1 MTDRTETDE
10 ILDGYLT
17 ADFDPL
23 QAFAFDD
30 DTDAD
35 DEAPSVLAEG
45 PFNMPNPEAAPQFQ
59 RDLVAFDN
67 GETAEERIDALFAQ
81 MPTFHK
87 MLFTIMG
94 TCASPL
100 PTADLEEVIAEMKR
114 HHHSVY
120 EPLTLCNLLERA
132 GAIAQTDE
140 NGTPLAEVE
149 QEPLR
154 VEVEGVEYWRVAPAP
169 EVFWSLTEAGAA
181 KLDSYRPMEM
191 IAALYETEPQYGAI
205 FTTCLELCARDG
217 GASLREI
224 GDVVDDEPEA
234 RWLSV
239 CFYADMVN
247 DPDELGDF
255 VPSGLMGKDACCLN
269 LEEDDPAMRD
279 YILARLGEAA
289 ASAAK

>member
-17 ADFDPL
+17 ANFDPL

-224 GDVVDDEPEA
+224 GDVVDDEPVLQNPK
-234 RWLSV
+234 R
-239 CFYADMVN
+239 YAMYFID
-247 DPDELGDF
+247 
-255 VPSGLMGKDACCLN
+255 K
-269 LEEDDPAMRD
+269 LEHAGAVEWT
-279 YILARLGEAA
+279 GQW
-289 ASAAK
+289 SATEHGRAYLHADNEN

>member
-1 MTDRTETDE
+1 MTDRIETDE

-30 DTDAD
+30 ETEDE
-35 DEAPSVLAEG
+35 EAPSVLAEG
-45 PFNMPNPEAAPQFQ
+45 PFNLPNPEATPQFQ

-67 GETAEERIDALFAQ
+67 GETADERTDALFAQ
-81 MPTFHK
+81 MLTLHK
-87 MLFTIMG
+87 MLFAILS
-94 TCASPL
+94 TCASPI
-100 PTADLEEVIAEMKR
+100 PTADLEAAIAEMKR

-132 GAIAQTDE
+132 GAIEQSDE

-154 VEVEGVEYWRVAPAP
+154 VEVDGVEFWRVAPAP
-169 EVFWSLTEAGAA
+169 EVFWSLTDAGAA
-181 KLDSYRPMEM
+181 KLDSYRPLEM
-191 IAALYETEPQYGAI
+191 IARLYEDEPHYGDI

-224 GDVVDDEPEA
+224 GDVVDDEPVLQSPK
-234 RWLSV
+234 R
-239 CFYADMVN
+239 YAMYFID
-247 DPDELGDF
+247 
-255 VPSGLMGKDACCLN
+255 K
-269 LEEDDPAMRD
+269 LEHAGAVEWTGTWSITEHGRAHLTADN
-279 YILARLGEAA
+279 EN
-289 ASAAK
+289 

>member
-1 MTDRTETDE
+1 MTDRTDTDQL
-10 ILDGYLT
+10 LDGYLA

-30 DTDAD
+30 ETEDE
-35 DEAPSVLAEG
+35 EAPSVLAEG
-45 PFNMPNPEAAPQFQ
+45 PFNMPNPEATPQFQ

-87 MLFTIMG
+87 MLFAILGACDTPVA
-94 TCASPL
+94 T
-100 PTADLEEVIAEMKR
+100 DELEAAITEMKR

-140 NGTPLAEVE
+140 EGTLLTEVE

-154 VEVEGVEYWRVAPAP
+154 VEVDGVEFWRVAPAP
-169 EVFWSLTEAGAA
+169 EVYWGLTDAGAA
-181 KLDSYRPMEM
+181 KLDTYRPLEM
-191 IAALYETEPQYGAI
+191 IARLYEAEPQYGDI

-224 GDVVDDEPEA
+224 GDVVDDEPVLQNPK
-234 RWLSV
+234 R
-239 CFYADMVN
+239 YAMYFIDKLEHAGAVEWTGQWSATEHGRTYLHAE
-247 DPDELGDF
+247 DE
-255 VPSGLMGKDACCLN
+255 N
-269 LEEDDPAMRD
+269 
-279 YILARLGEAA
+279 
-289 ASAAK
+289 